1 MNILVGDL
9 KSAIENKHGFLI
21 KRAILD
27 LTIITKIEDYKIKI
41 SHESKAGSDFFY
53 HKDFDLINKKF
64 IFYFQN
70 KSGVWYNFSTLES
83 MIQFI
88 GVSIESERM
97 VNYVNEVFNK
107 SLITNSDI

>member
-9 KSAIENKHGFLI
+9 KSAIENKHGFLL
-21 KRAILD
+21 KRATRD
-27 LTIITKIEDYKIKI
+27 LTISTEFEHYKIKI
-41 SHESKAGSDFFY
+41 SHESKACSDFFY
-53 HKDFDLINKKF
+53 HKDFNLINKNF

-88 GVSIESERM
+88 GVIIESEKI
-97 VNYVNEVFNK
+97 VNYVNEVFNN